1 MKNRRINPYS
11 LMQGD
16 KLVTKGQPLR
26 ELQDQMAFKRTTRVI
41 KKQRALKQGIRKLQL
56 LTKRINSMFLG
67 RRLLG

>member
-11 LMQGD
+11 LMQGS

-41 KKQRALKQGIRKLQL
+41 KKQRALKQGIRRLQL
-56 LTKRINSMFLG
+56 LTKRINSMYLG